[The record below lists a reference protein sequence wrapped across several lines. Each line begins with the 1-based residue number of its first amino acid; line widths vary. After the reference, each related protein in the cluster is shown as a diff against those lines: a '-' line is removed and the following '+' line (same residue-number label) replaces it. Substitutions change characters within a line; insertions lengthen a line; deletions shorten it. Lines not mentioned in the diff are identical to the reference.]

1 MTTRNRASR
10 LVAGVALI
18 GLLSGCGVLDVDDKT
33 GQRAAT
39 GAAVG
44 AAAGA
49 AVGVLTGG
57 LLASTVAGAVVGG
70 AGGFIFDQADRA
82 GN

>member
-1 MTTRNRASR
+1 M
-10 LVAGVALI
+10 
-18 GLLSGCGVLDVDDKT
+18 LDVDEKT
-33 GQRAAT
+33 GQRSAT

-70 AGGFIFDQADRA
+70 AGGFIYDCADRA
-82 GN
+82 GTRPGQAQPVGNGKSRQAHG